1 MVRTFIYILVAL
13 FLIIFLRAA
22 AGIIGKAVAQLFE
35 PESER
40 ARRETPRIELKKDPV
55 CGIYV
60 SADTKVRKTV
70 GGKEYYFCSESCRDR
85 FKG

>member
-1 MVRTFIYILVAL
+1 MIRTFIYILAAL
-13 FLIIFLRAA
+13 FLIIFVRAA
-22 AGIIGKAVAQLFE
+22 AGIIGKAIGQLFE
-35 PESER
+35 PESEAGR
-40 ARRETPRIELKKDPV
+40 QTPRIELKKDPV

>member
-1 MVRTFIYILVAL
+1 MVRAFLYALIAL
-13 FLIIFLRAA
+13 FLIVFLRAA

-35 PESER
+35 PEAGR
-40 ARRETPRIELKKDPV
+40 QTPRIELKKDPV

>member
-1 MVRTFIYILVAL
+1 MVRSLLYILVGL
-13 FLIIFLRAA
+13 LLIVFLRAA
-22 AGIIGKAVAQLFE
+22 VGLIGRAVAQLFE
-35 PESER
+35 PEPEGGRGGSV
-40 ARRETPRIELKKDPV
+40 ELKRDPV

-60 SADTKVRKTV
+60 SPETKVRKTV